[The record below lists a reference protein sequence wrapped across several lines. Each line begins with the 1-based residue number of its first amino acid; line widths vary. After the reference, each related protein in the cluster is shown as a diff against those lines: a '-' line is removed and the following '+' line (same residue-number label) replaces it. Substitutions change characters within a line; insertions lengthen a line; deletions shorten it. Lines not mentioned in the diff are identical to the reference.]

1 MWYFYLQT
9 SKINLSVLLR
19 KWEVF
24 YWMEKNECGSSSQ
37 ERWQANIKTLPTNI
51 VTSYFWQDLQKII
64 VWQDIWDFHR
74 KYPDIYKIS
83 QVLNHVILVLINFFH
98 DIYQSFDD
106 SLEVRAIFLDISKAF
121 DKVWHKGLI
130 FKLKQNGI
138 SDKILNIITDFL
150 TFRKQRVFLNGQVS
164 PWSSIGAGVLQ
175 DSILGPLLFLIL
187 HYWPIWQSISNC

>member
-138 SDKILNIITDFL
+138 SDRILNIITDFL

-187 HYWPIWQSISNC
+187 DYWPIWQSISNC

>member
-1 MWYFYLQT
+1 MWYFYLET

-130 FKLKQNGI
+130 LKLKQKCI

-187 HYWPIWQSISNC
+187 HYLPIWQSISYC